1 MSEVQSRGSSAR
13 GRGGFRGG
21 RGGYRGARGGKSH
34 SARPEEQ
41 ENIPPLEEQG
51 EVGELKAKYADKL
64 PLLREICVGWGDDDL
79 VMAIDDSNGDEM
91 LAMER
96 ITSGAISKWESAE
109 KKQPK
114 TKETSSIGDSSTRGR
129 GRGGLESRG
138 RGRGAERGAR
148 GGRGARAVSQANG
161 TKHTDKPAKPV
172 DDGWG
177 APAATTNGDAA
188 AIDEWA
194 NEPGK
199 DKLDSLAT
207 NNPQPA
213 AASAP
218 SAPSAPAASKSGG
231 WASLFAKPNAPPAP
245 KAEPAPAPAPAVEEP
260 AAPEV
265 PPAQPQDTAP
275 AAAIETPTE
284 ESLPPPPIEAIQVD
298 DGPTELPS
306 APHSD
311 VAPSDMTPGA
321 DELTKENVNR
331 LPDASHPLASMTV
344 ASTTA
349 STADPVNPALPQEKA
364 IRPGM
369 SGHAT
374 SALRATT
381 GAGRSASYSRK
392 VMDQQEAV
400 VMPGNHAVDRAAVQF
415 GKMGLDADDADADED
430 REEPETRTQLP
441 DDSPAAPR
449 ASLPP
454 APMQSEPQAPAQPA
468 AVEPPTEPQ
477 AQRPPSGL
485 PSAPQALLEPS
496 PPQPNAYPDQYR
508 YGHGQKPYDP
518 FSQQPQHPQAPSEP
532 FSNQLPGQSQGLPST
547 SQQDAYQQ
555 YYGREYASYY
565 GYGQGQ
571 GHDQQR
577 SGSAFGTSAPETQA
591 QYAAAGPRGYGSQDL
606 ASGNNTPNPHAA
618 SHQNQPSAH
627 MQQGPNAHAGY
638 PYGQYG
644 GSYGAG
650 YPQYGSYGSMG
661 HGSHGGRYG
670 TNRPAFDDVRR
681 QQQEEYYGN
690 QYGYGQNQGYSASY
704 GKSSMYGGPQQQ
716 QYSHDYSSSPSGNA
730 AFAGRDGYGRTGS
743 TQPNDAHQSH
753 SGSNAYGASMQDPFA
768 RTASG
773 FGQSQHTA
781 EDPAKPTGPSP
792 NMQSGRPGSAAQG
805 MGGQQQS
812 SLPHP
817 QNNQQAFAGYPQYSG
832 FGNQNTQHSGYGG
845 YGSNNAFAG
854 YGAAYGGRGWA
865 GQYGSGQH

>member
-1 MSEVQSRGSSAR
+1 M
-13 GRGGFRGG
+13 
-21 RGGYRGARGGKSH
+21 
-34 SARPEEQ
+34 
-41 ENIPPLEEQG
+41 L
-51 EVGELKAKYADKL
+51 LLL
-64 PLLREICVGWGDDDL
+64 PLQQAHRCV
-79 VMAIDDSNGDEM
+79 
-91 LAMER
+91 
-96 ITSGAISKWESAE
+96 GAISKWESAE

-114 TKETSSIGDSSTRGR
+114 AKDTSTIADSSFRGR
-129 GRGGLESRG
+129 GRGGLEGRG

-148 GGRGARAVSQANG
+148 GGRGARAVSTANG
-161 TKHTDKPAKPV
+161 TKHADKAAKPV
-172 DDGWG
+172 DDGWP
-177 APAATTNGDAA
+177 APATATTTNGDSTALA
-188 AIDEWA
+188 DWA

-199 DKLDSLAT
+199 DNLDSLAT
-207 NNPQPA
+207 ENAQPA

-218 SAPSAPAASKSGG
+218 ARSKSGG
-231 WASLFAKPNAPPAP
+231 WASLFAKP
-245 KAEPAPAPAPAVEEP
+245 APAPATKEESVPVPAPGAFPEEP

-265 PPAQPQDTAP
+265 PTAQPEEAAP
-275 AAAIETPTE
+275 VAATETPTE
-284 ESLPPPPIEAIQVD
+284 ESLPPPPIEAVHVD
-298 DGPTELPS
+298 DGPSELPS

-311 VAPSDMTPGA
+311 AGPSDLTPGA
-321 DELTKENVNR
+321 DELTKENVNK
-331 LPDASHPLASMTV
+331 LPDASHPMSSMTV

-349 STADPVNPALPQEKA
+349 STQDAVNPALPQVQA

-369 SGHAT
+369 SGHAA

-415 GKMGLDADDADADED
+415 GKMGLDADDVDADED

-454 APMQSEPQAPAQPA
+454 APAQAEPQASAHEVVTEQ
-468 AVEPPTEPQ
+468 PTEPQ
-477 AQRPPSGL
+477 TQRPPSGL
-485 PSAPQALLEPS
+485 PSAPQTLNEHS
-496 PPQPNAYPDQYR
+496 PPQSNPYPDQYR

-532 FSNQLPGQSQGLPST
+532 FSNQLPGQSQGVPSA
-547 SQQDAYQQ
+547 SQHDAYQQ
-555 YYGREYASYY
+555 YYGRDYASYY

-571 GHDQQR
+571 GQDQLR
-577 SGSAFGTSAPETQA
+577 SGSAFGTSAPESQG
-591 QYAAAGPRGYGSQDL
+591 QYAAAGPRAYGSQDL

-618 SHQNQPSAH
+618 GHQNQPSAP
-627 MQQGPNAHAGY
+627 MQQGLNAHGGY

-644 GSYGAG
+644 GNYGAG

-661 HGSHGGRYG
+661 HGNHGGRYG
-670 TNRPAFDDVRR
+670 ANRPAFDDVRR
-681 QQQEEYYGN
+681 QQQQQQQDDYYGS
-690 QYGYGQNQGYSASY
+690 QYGYGHNQGYSASY
-704 GKSSMYGGPQQQ
+704 GKSSMYGGPQH

-730 AFAGRDGYGRTGS
+730 AFGGREGYGRTGS

-753 SGSNAYGASMQDPFA
+753 SGSNAYGGSMQDPFA

-773 FGQSQHTA
+773 FGQSQHGAHGGA

-792 NMQSGRPGSAAQG
+792 SLQSGRPGSAAQG

-817 QNNQQAFAGYPQYSG
+817 QNNQQAFGGYPQYSG
-832 FGNQNTQHSGYGG
+832 FGNQNSQHSGYGG

-854 YGAAYGGRGWA
+854 YGAGYGGRGWA

>member
-1 MSEVQSRGSSAR
+1 MVMKWLPWKESHQVCLLPTS
-13 GRGGFRGG
+13 
-21 RGGYRGARGGKSH
+21 SH
-34 SARPEEQ
+34 SPQ
-41 ENIPPLEEQG
+41 
-51 EVGELKAKYADKL
+51 ADS
-64 PLLREICVGWGDDDL
+64 R
-79 VMAIDDSNGDEM
+79 
-91 LAMER
+91 
-96 ITSGAISKWESAE
+96 TGAISKWESAE

-114 TKETSSIGDSSTRGR
+114 AKEASTISDSTTRGR
-129 GRGGLESRG
+129 GRGGLDARG
-138 RGRGAERGAR
+138 RGRGAERGTRA
-148 GGRGARAVSQANG
+148 GRGARAVSQANG
-161 TKHTDKPAKPV
+161 TKHADKATKPA
-172 DDGWG
+172 DDASGP
-177 APAATTNGDAA
+177 PAAATNGDSP

-207 NNPQPA
+207 ENPQPA

-218 SAPSAPAASKSGG
+218 ATSKSGG
-231 WASLFAKPNAPPAP
+231 WASLFAKPHPQAPP
-245 KAEPAPAPAPAVEEP
+245 KAEPLPATAPVVQEP
-260 AAPEV
+260 AATEV
-265 PPAQPQDTAP
+265 PTAQPEESAP
-275 AAAIETPTE
+275 LAATETTTE
-284 ESLPPPPIEAIQVD
+284 DSLPPPPIESIQID
-298 DGPTELPS
+298 DGPSELPS

-311 VAPSDMTPGA
+311 VAPSDLTPA
-321 DELTKENVNR
+321 VDELTKENVNK
-331 LPDASHPLASMTV
+331 LPDASHPMASATV

-349 STADPVNPALPQEKA
+349 STQDPVNPALPQVQA

-369 SGHAT
+369 SGHAA

-415 GKMGLDADDADADED
+415 GKMGLDTDDVDADED
-430 REEPETRTQLP
+430 REEPETRTQMP

-454 APMQSEPQAPAQPA
+454 APAHNGSQVSAQPA

-477 AQRPPSGL
+477 AQRLPSGL
-485 PSAPQALLEPS
+485 PSAPQTMHEPS

-518 FSQQPQHPQAPSEP
+518 FSQQPQHSQPPSEP
-532 FSNQLPGQSQGLPST
+532 FSNQLPGQSQGPPSAT
-547 SQQDAYQQ
+547 QQDAYQQ

-571 GHDQQR
+571 DQQR
-577 SGSAFGTSAPETQA
+577 SGSAFGTSAPESQG
-591 QYAAAGPRGYGSQDL
+591 QYAPAGARAYGSQDL
-606 ASGNNTPNPHAA
+606 ASGNNTPNPHATG
-618 SHQNQPSAH
+618 HQNQPSAH

-644 GSYGAG
+644 GSYGSG

-661 HGSHGGRYG
+661 HGNHGGRYG
-670 TNRPAFDDVRR
+670 ASRPAFDDVRR
-681 QQQEEYYGN
+681 QQQQQQQDDYYGN
-690 QYGYGQNQGYSASY
+690 QYGYGHNQGYSASY
-704 GKSSMYGGPQQQ
+704 GKSSMYGGPQH

-730 AFAGRDGYGRTGS
+730 AFASRDGYGRAGS
-743 TQPNDAHQSH
+743 TQPADAHQSH
-753 SGSNAYGASMQDPFA
+753 SGSNAYGGGMQDPFA

-773 FGQSQHTA
+773 FGQSQHATHGGA

-792 NMQSGRPGSAAQG
+792 SLQSGRPGSAAQG
-805 MGGQQQS
+805 LGAQQQS

-817 QNNQQAFAGYPQYSG
+817 QNNQQAFGGYPQYSG
-832 FGNQNTQHSGYGG
+832 FGNQNSQQSGYGG